1 MITFYQTV
9 LDSVNREALAC
20 DERRAVMEK
29 FVVVDGLKTRYI
41 EEGRGETVLLLHGL
55 ALGSS
60 LDVYAQNIP
69 ILAKAGL
76 RAIAYD
82 LPAFGLTSQ
91 PRDYGDEFRTQFI
104 LKFMDALEIEK
115 AYIIG
120 HSNAGTGPA
129 LLALNHPNR
138 LRGVIALAVFPLLP
152 LLADLRG
159 GGAELPKS
167 PPTLEEVRKS
177 LERDFFNKSLI
188 TDEFVQLRY
197 RMSTGENFAGFL
209 KAREAEPEWY
219 AGDAPLWKRFARTS
233 LQKLYLYAKDD
244 RGNAAKRFALLA
256 EMEPGLNMHL
266 IDRCSHLAMLDRAE
280 EFNRKVIEF
289 VQR

>member
-1 MITFYQTV
+1 
-9 LDSVNREALAC
+9 
-20 DERRAVMEK
+20 MEN
-29 FVVVDGLKTRYI
+29 FVVVDGLRTRYV
-41 EEGRGETVLLLHGL
+41 EEGSGTTVLLLHGL

-60 LDVYAQNIP
+60 LEVYAKSIP

-91 PRDYGDEFRTQFI
+91 PQDYSDEFRTEFI
-104 LKFMDALEIEK
+104 LKFLDALRIDK
-115 AYIIG
+115 TYMVG

-129 LLALNHPNR
+129 LIALKNSNR
-138 LRGVIALAVFPLLP
+138 LQGVIALAVFPLLP
-152 LLADLRG
+152 LLADQRG
-159 GGAELPKS
+159 GGAEFPKN

-197 RMSTGENFAGFL
+197 RMSTGENFSAFL
-209 KAREAEPEWY
+209 KARETEPEWY
-219 AGDAPLWKRFARTS
+219 ASDAPLWKRFARS
-233 LQKLYLYAKDD
+233 SIPKLYLYAKED
-244 RGNAAKRFALLA
+244 RGNAAKRFAALA

-266 IDRCSHLAMLDRAE
+266 IERCSHLAMMDQTE

-289 VQR
+289 VKQ

>member
-1 MITFYQTV
+1 
-9 LDSVNREALAC
+9 
-20 DERRAVMEK
+20 MEN
-29 FVVVDGLKTRYI
+29 FVIIDGLKVRYI
-41 EEGRGETVLLLHGL
+41 EEGSGATVLLLHGL

-60 LDVYAQNIP
+60 LEVYAKNIP

-91 PRDYGDEFRTQFI
+91 TQDYSDEFRTEFI
-104 LKFMDALEIEK
+104 LKFMNALGIEK
-115 AYIIG
+115 THIVG

-138 LRGVIALAVFPLLP
+138 LQGIIALTVFPLLP
-152 LLADLRG
+152 LLAEQRG
-159 GGAELPKS
+159 GGVELPKN
-167 PPTLEEVRKS
+167 PPTLEDVRKS

-188 TDEFVQLRY
+188 TDGFVQLRY
-197 RMSTGENFAGFL
+197 RMSTGENFAAFL
-209 KAREAEPEWY
+209 KAREAEPDWY

-233 LQKLYLYAKDD
+233 LPKLYLYAKDD
-244 RGNAAKRFALLA
+244 RGNAAKRFAALA
-256 EMEPGLNMHL
+256 KMEPGLNMHL
-266 IDRCSHLAMLDRAE
+266 IERCSHLAMMDQAE
-280 EFNRKVIEF
+280 EFNRKVVEF